1 MAYEFTFTPRFQ
13 KNIKGLTVQEKKQL
27 KNKLELPGAESFPPV
42 AAHQADSGHHRPVR
56 VQRQHGHPHY
66 LVL

>member
-1 MAYEFTFTPRFQ
+1 MKTPYYLIDEQ
-13 KNIKGLTVQEKKQL
+13 LLEKNLKILQTVKKQTGT
-27 KNKLELPGAESFPPV
+27 PGAESFPPV
-42 AAHQADSGHHRPVR
+42 AAHQADSGHYRPVR